1 MNPDLLRKGK
11 TALNV
16 VWVALAL
23 SFVLP
28 TSGLT
33 TLLRG
38 VFVVMLAAHA
48 LEFVIFG
55 RTLAKLGGSMARHL
69 VGVLLYGFFHIQL
82 AKHEAESAT
91 AAP

>member
-1 MNPDLLRKGK
+1 MNPELLRKGQ

-16 VWVALAL
+16 LWVVLAV

-28 TSGLT
+28 TSEWT

-38 VFVVMLAAHA
+38 VFAVMLAAHA
-48 LEFVIFG
+48 LEFVILG
-55 RTLAKLGGSMARHL
+55 RSLAKLGGSMPRHL

-82 AKHEAESAT
+82 ARHEAEEASAT
-91 AAP
+91 P